1 MMRENAA
8 LAIMVVFI
16 LFISGCFD
24 QGDQASKKERVV
36 TLTTE
41 QTTGFCSNPE
51 VGGEST
57 ATYLFE
63 ISEPHQVVIYGVRLT
78 WTDDHAG
85 EDSEDYYD
93 TFTLDIKAG
102 NETESF
108 TTDEETITLILG
120 EENIDLS
127 KIEIDIESETMSMDI
142 IREDFKSLES
152 KCEITVT
159 ISDCGSYPLIRPD
172 GILREDDPGNDW
184 ELYMEAWV
192 VDYVKS

>member
-1 MMRENAA
+1 MTRENAA
-8 LAIMVVFI
+8 LAILVVFT

-36 TLTTE
+36 TLITE
-41 QTTGFCSNPE
+41 QTTGFCSNPGVE
-51 VGGEST
+51 GEST
-57 ATYLFE
+57 VTYLFQ
-63 ISEPHQVVIYGVRLT
+63 IPEPHQVVIYGVRLI

-85 EDSEDYYD
+85 DDSDDYYD
-93 TFTLDIKAG
+93 TFTLDIKSG

-108 TTDEETITLILG
+108 TTDEGMITLLLG
-120 EENIDLS
+120 TENIDLS
-127 KIEIDIESETMSMDI
+127 KIEIDVESGTMSMDI
-142 IREDFKSLES
+142 IREDFKPLDNI
-152 KCEITVT
+152 CEITIT

-192 VDYVKS
+192 VDYVEA